1 MKNPFQ
7 RLGISILIFLLF
19 FFQNTSTAQQ
29 IKKVGAGEYL
39 TTYLTTDGRLYVSA
53 WTSTIPVLRDFGL
66 SNIIDVDGAQYTNV
80 ALSGSGNVYV
90 VGVTQSA
97 VPYANLVPIDYLGN
111 PFTNNSKVYGLYQS
125 YLTLR
130 NGTVWY
136 WGTDDVLNMNNGE
149 VVNAP
154 IQLTQ
159 PAGKVITKLVPAS
172 STTFAGSA
180 VLWGLATD
188 GTVWQWDRTHS
199 IPFQV
204 TFPGNNIAVDI
215 AMIGPM
221 AFIILTEHDMYT
233 WGYDPTYA
241 GGISRWVVSGIQSV
255 RSKWEDAG
263 VVFPIKE
270 MVGNYHS
277 LHIID
282 ANDNFFASGANP
294 QGNIGNGIQTN
305 PWRDYNW
312 AWSWLNGEIMTEPVR
327 IPGKVKNI
335 CTSNTITFYLYVQ
348 DMGGNWYS
356 WGRNKALSLGNGKT
370 LSINDYAIYPDAIN
384 VPAPSPVNPLTQTW
398 QVVPFSPNDI
408 QPPMANAGINQ
419 YIQTGNTTLYGQ
431 GSSQQDGTIVSYLWT
446 KVSGGNANILTPN
459 TMNTTISGLEV
470 GSYIFSLRVTNNLNQ
485 TSTATVKVF
494 VSNNPDGTKAN
505 LSIDAGADKTIY
517 FPESIITL
525 NGTVP
530 DSSDAFASY
539 QWIQLSGPQGAT
551 IQFPNRLVTNVTGL
565 VEGTYLFQLTGTDD
579 IGNVATDRLT
589 VMVIRTHTNVPPV
602 ADAGLDKEVQL
613 PNNSTRIVGTGTD
626 SDGTVSAYQWTILS
640 GPSGAS
646 ILNSQMASTSIVGLS
661 EGEYL
666 IQFLVTDND
675 GATGLDTMRVFV
687 YPDLDANMAPIA
699 NAGNDIEIIL
709 PLNSFGLSGT
719 GTDLDGIIVSTNWSK
734 VSGPSANI
742 VNPSVGRTHAN
753 GLVEGTYVF
762 RFTVMDNMGAINYDD
777 MVVTVINPV
786 TNNSPRAN
794 AGSDQEVMLPQSST
808 RLSGWGL
815 DTDGNISSYR
825 WEKVSG
831 PADNLFFKISDKGSR
846 VPVLTGLINGTY
858 QFELTVMD
866 NMGAKSTDTVS
877 IIVVNREELFDGAGL
892 SAVGNEPEV
901 MVSPNPVVN
910 TCNLLI
916 SGFAKDER
924 LIIRIINTEGKLI
937 KQVSALQQNPKILV
951 TIDATHLSSGVY
963 HVVISNGKR
972 NLSTQ
977 VFKR

>member
-1 MKNPFQ
+1 MKV
-7 RLGISILIFLLF
+7 
-19 FFQNTSTAQQ
+19 T
-29 IKKVGAGEYL
+29 
-39 TTYLTTDGRLYVSA
+39 
-53 WTSTIPVLRDFGL
+53 
-66 SNIIDVDGAQYTNV
+66 
-80 ALSGSGNVYV
+80 VY
-90 VGVTQSA
+90 
-97 VPYANLVPIDYLGN
+97 
-111 PFTNNSKVYGLYQS
+111 
-125 YLTLR
+125 
-130 NGTVWY
+130 
-136 WGTDDVLNMNNGE
+136 
-149 VVNAP
+149 
-154 IQLTQ
+154 
-159 PAGKVITKLVPAS
+159 
-172 STTFAGSA
+172 
-180 VLWGLATD
+180 
-188 GTVWQWDRTHS
+188 
-199 IPFQV
+199 
-204 TFPGNNIAVDI
+204 
-215 AMIGPM
+215 
-221 AFIILTEHDMYT
+221 
-233 WGYDPTYA
+233 
-241 GGISRWVVSGIQSV
+241 
-255 RSKWEDAG
+255 
-263 VVFPIKE
+263 
-270 MVGNYHS
+270 
-277 LHIID
+277 
-282 ANDNFFASGANP
+282 
-294 QGNIGNGIQTN
+294 
-305 PWRDYNW
+305 
-312 AWSWLNGEIMTEPVR
+312 
-327 IPGKVKNI
+327 
-335 CTSNTITFYLYVQ
+335 
-348 DMGGNWYS
+348 
-356 WGRNKALSLGNGKT
+356 
-370 LSINDYAIYPDAIN
+370 
-384 VPAPSPVNPLTQTW
+384 PAP
-398 QVVPFSPNDI
+398 
-408 QPPMANAGINQ
+408 
-419 YIQTGNTTLYGQ
+419 
-431 GSSQQDGTIVSYLWT
+431 
-446 KVSGGNANILTPN
+446 
-459 TMNTTISGLEV
+459 
-470 GSYIFSLRVTNNLNQ
+470 
-485 TSTATVKVF
+485 
-494 VSNNPDGTKAN
+494 
-505 LSIDAGADKTIY
+505 
-517 FPESIITL
+517 
-525 NGTVP
+525 
-530 DSSDAFASY
+530 
-539 QWIQLSGPQGAT
+539 
-551 IQFPNRLVTNVTGL
+551 
-565 VEGTYLFQLTGTDD
+565 
-579 IGNVATDRLT
+579 
-589 VMVIRTHTNVPPV
+589 NVPPV